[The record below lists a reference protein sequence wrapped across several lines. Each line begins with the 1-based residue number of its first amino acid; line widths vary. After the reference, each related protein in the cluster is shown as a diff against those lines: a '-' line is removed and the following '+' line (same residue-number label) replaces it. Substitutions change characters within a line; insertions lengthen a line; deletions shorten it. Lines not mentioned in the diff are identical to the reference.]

1 MAAGVI
7 YTGISKDDSNDGLGV
22 DRQEP
27 VCRQLPSSLEA
38 RFVP

>member
-7 YTGISKDDSNDGLGV
+7 YTGISKDDSNDGSAWTARSLSAA
-22 DRQEP
+22 
-27 VCRQLPSSLEA
+27 QLPSSLEA